1 MSWLPRAAVL
11 EKMPVMDRSSM
22 GQTNGE
28 SGGGGVQELE
38 PTKPKQPEMMVAPQ
52 PASQVGGGEGGGG
65 HGF

>member
-1 MSWLPRAAVL
+1 
-11 EKMPVMDRSSM
+11 M